1 VAAAPGDWLYRLEAA
16 GHWPISWRETHR
28 ARMPTKE
35 EADELQIPVTMPVLE
50 IVRVGTSGKDERP
63 LEVTVY
69 VIPSDP
75 VEQVVVLERAEGAA
89 EPWPEPAEPGPSASG

>member
-1 VAAAPGDWLYRLEAA
+1 
-16 GHWPISWRETHR
+16 
-28 ARMPTKE
+28 MPTRD

-69 VIPSDP
+69 VIPSDR

-89 EPWPEPAEPGPSASG
+89 GPWPEPADTEPGVSG